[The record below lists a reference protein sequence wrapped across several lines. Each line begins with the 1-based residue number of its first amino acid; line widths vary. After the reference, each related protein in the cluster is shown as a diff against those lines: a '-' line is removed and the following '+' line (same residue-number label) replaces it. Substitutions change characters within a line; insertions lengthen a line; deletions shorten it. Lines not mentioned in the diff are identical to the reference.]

1 MVEFSFFQYFNIF
14 LWPQADLSLL
24 PFSRFKFFTDE
35 DEDYDNKYKNL
46 NEREEDVTTN
56 YTTATMSGD
65 AEAAYAAELEDT
77 AADVSNIEGADEQV
91 NYRCSQTF
99 TFSL

>member
-1 MVEFSFFQYFNIF
+1 M
-14 LWPQADLSLL
+14 A
-24 PFSRFKFFTDE
+24 DE
-35 DEDYDNKYKNL
+35 DEDYDNRYKNL

-91 NYRCSQTF
+91 NNHKQTGWR
-99 TFSL
+99 LALGLE